1 MASGLGADKMEEENE
16 KMFVRTA
23 SCARR
28 WRALYSKKKLIASKT
43 NRPI

>member
-16 KMFVRTA
+16 KTFVRAA

-43 NRPI
+43 NTPI